1 MPNNFK
7 GAVRKYRGTQ
17 VQRLNPNRNQN
28 IIGQILLKILKKT
41 LDFSTRYRGTRGT
54 QVRSSKNF
62 QSTNFFGEVQRYRGT
77 RLKIFQRAKH
87 FWPGTEVQRY
97 RGTQLKICQSSS
109 IWARYRGTQL
119 EFSYYF
125 TDVQEFLLK
134 IDQGT
139 EVHRYRAQNLPEM
152 KIFLP
157 GTEVQRYTAQNLSI
171 KFNLGQVQRYRGTQ
185 LKFSCYFIDEKE
197 FLLKIYLGTEVTRY
211 RT

>member
-1 MPNNFK
+1 MKHFLP
-7 GAVRKYRGTQ
+7 GT
-17 VQRLNPNRNQN
+17 
-28 IIGQILLKILKKT
+28 K
-41 LDFSTRYRGTRGT
+41 
-54 QVRSSKNF
+54 
-62 QSTNFFGEVQRYRGT
+62 VQRYT
-77 RLKIFQRAKH
+77 AQNLSIKFNLSQ
-87 FWPGTEVQRY
+87 VQ
-97 RGTQLKICQSSS
+97 
-109 IWARYRGTQL
+109 RYRGTQL

-157 GTEVQRYTAQNLSI
+157 CTEVQRYTAQNLSI

-185 LKFSCYFIDEKE
+185 LDFSCNFTDVKE
-197 FLLKIYLGTEVTRY
+197 FLLKIFLGTEVNRY